1 MIQCNLPMKQFYKTK
16 KSINQGLCQV
26 NCSNSC
32 FYCQRLKS
40 NTCLKY
46 KCWNDVNRV
55 FKSLALE
62 SSIVYACL
70 RWNRGLE
77 REMVLPCLNKRTF
90 SPLATGNL
98 NSNYQQKGQFIPIM
112 CRNSTGFQTLIRI
125 FFKPV
130 VCYPETEVGG
140 WLEGIFDCQFCSR
153 KNRETACPTY
163 QKPKFILRATFG
175 FPRQSTN
182 ISHQ

>member
-62 SSIVYACL
+62 SSIVYVCL

-125 FFKPV
+125 FFFFLNLWFATLRRRWGVGWRAFLIASFAPERTEKQPV
-130 VCYPETEVGG
+130 
-140 WLEGIFDCQFCSR
+140 Q
-153 KNRETACPTY
+153 PTRSLSL
-163 QKPKFILRATFG
+163 FSG
-175 FPRQSTN
+175 
-182 ISHQ
+182 